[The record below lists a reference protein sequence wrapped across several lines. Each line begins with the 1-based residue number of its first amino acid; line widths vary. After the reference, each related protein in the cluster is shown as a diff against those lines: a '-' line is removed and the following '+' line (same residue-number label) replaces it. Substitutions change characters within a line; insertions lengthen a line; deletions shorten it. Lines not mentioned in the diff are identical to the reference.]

1 MMMMMMMGR
10 ASEGSKL
17 LYSSLQNTK
26 LVLLCYPIFKTEI
39 FYYSFKKKL
48 WDATFGKDIGKE
60 IEKWA
65 EILLYSASTNLTG
78 VIATNLEF
86 LMCF

>member
-1 MMMMMMMGR
+1 MKDQSYCTR
-10 ASEGSKL
+10 HYKTL
-17 LYSSLQNTK
+17 D
-26 LVLLCYPIFKTEI
+26 LLCYPIFNTET
-39 FYYSFKKKL
+39 FYYSFKKI
-48 WDATFGKDIGKE
+48 WDATFGKDIGTE

-65 EILLYSASTNLTG
+65 EMFLYSVSTNLTG